1 MNILVVGNGGREHA
15 LAWRLAQSPRCGHV
29 YVAPG
34 NPGTAREPG
43 VSNLAVGADDIPALV
58 EQARERAVEMT
69 VIGPEAPLAAGIVD
83 AFEQAG
89 LACLG
94 PGQAAAELEASK
106 AFAKA
111 FFARHGIPSAAY
123 ATFEQLEPA
132 LAYIRERGAPLV
144 IKADGLAAGKG
155 VTIAHDI
162 DTAVEAATSMLGGAF
177 GAASERIVVE
187 DFLTGEE
194 ASFIALVDGETVLP
208 LASSQDH
215 KARDAGDEGPN
226 TGGMGAYSPAP
237 VVTDAV
243 HARILES
250 VIRPTVRGLVAEGR
264 GYRGFLYA
272 GLMIDARG
280 EPRVL
285 EFNVRLGDPETQ
297 PILMRLASDPVTLFE
312 AALNGRLDA
321 GAVQWDPR
329 PCLGVVLAAAGYPGA
344 YAKGDV
350 IEGLGDAD
358 GDGRKVFHAGT
369 ATNARDEVVTA
380 GGRVV
385 CACALGDDILA
396 AQQAAY
402 DLAETVHW
410 PGRFMRADIGFRA
423 VNAQLQAESS

>member
-15 LAWRLAQSPRCGHV
+15 LAWRLAQSPRSQQV

-34 NPGTAREPG
+34 NPGTAAEPG
-43 VSNLAVGADDIPALV
+43 VSNLAVSADDIPALI
-58 EQARERAVEMT
+58 EQARALAVEMT

-106 AFAKA
+106 AFAKG

-123 ATFEQLEPA
+123 QTFEQLEPA

-162 DTAVEAATSMLGGAF
+162 DTALEAATSMLQGAF

-215 KARDAGDEGPN
+215 KARDAGDQGPN

-272 GLMIDARG
+272 GLMIDEQG

-312 AALNGRLDA
+312 AALNGRLA
-321 GAVQWDPR
+321 AETVEWDPR

-344 YAKGDV
+344 YSRGDV
-350 IEGLGDAD
+350 IAGLADAD
-358 GDGRKVFHAGT
+358 GDDRKVFHAGT
-369 ATNARDEVVTA
+369 ATNAHGEIVTA
-380 GGRVV
+380 GGRVLS
-385 CACALGDDILA
+385 ACALGDDILA
-396 AQQAAY
+396 AQKAAY
-402 DLAETVHW
+402 DLAQGVHW

-423 VNAQLQAESS
+423 VNAQLQAEQS